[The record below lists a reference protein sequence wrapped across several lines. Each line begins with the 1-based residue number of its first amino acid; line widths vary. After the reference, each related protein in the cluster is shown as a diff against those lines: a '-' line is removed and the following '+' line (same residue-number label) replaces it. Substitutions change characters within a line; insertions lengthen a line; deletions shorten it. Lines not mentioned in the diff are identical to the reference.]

1 MIRNLQ
7 FKEITYAQLDK
18 DRKRNAVHK
27 GVERCSPGPNWSGH
41 LWIAYTEKSLVL
53 CLVDNIILG

>member
-1 MIRNLQ
+1 MMSRVIIFIHRYYKEMIRNLQ

-27 GVERCSPGPNWSGH
+27 GVERCSPGPN
-41 LWIAYTEKSLVL
+41 
-53 CLVDNIILG
+53 